1 MSDLKRRETQLL
13 LRCRN
18 FGHLSSSNE
27 HKNQIGKSFVTCSQ
41 LFLHLTQVSVSY
53 VSRDILIF
61 NFSSRVIFKPKAPLA
76 IQHQPADDASYG
88 ETSSSSEDD
97 EDGGDDDG
105 DEDDSED
112 DDDRENEE
120 EEEVGDVAEASQ

>member
-1 MSDLKRRETQLL
+1 M
-13 LRCRN
+13 
-18 FGHLSSSNE
+18 
-27 HKNQIGKSFVTCSQ
+27 
-41 LFLHLTQVSVSY
+41 FLHLTQVSVSY
-53 VSRDILIF
+53 VSRDILIL

-112 DDDRENEE
+112 DDDDDDSEDDDDDRENEE